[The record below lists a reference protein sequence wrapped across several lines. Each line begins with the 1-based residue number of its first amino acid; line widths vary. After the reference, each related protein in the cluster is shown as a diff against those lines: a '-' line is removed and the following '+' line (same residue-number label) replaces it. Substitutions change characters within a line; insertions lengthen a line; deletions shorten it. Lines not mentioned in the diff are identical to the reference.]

1 MKVLVL
7 GGSSSK
13 KSINKRLAYYAADL
27 LKQKNPQAELIKL
40 DLNDFD
46 LPLFGVDLEEK
57 IGQPEPAKKFLKHI
71 QDCDLFILSLA
82 EHNGSYSA
90 AFKNLMDWTSRID
103 GKMFLQKPMLLMATS
118 PGPRGGASV
127 LEAAQKRFPFM
138 GGNIKVTFSLPEFEK
153 NFSDEKGITLAEKK
167 SELEKA
173 LQAFQS

>member
-7 GGSSSK
+7 GGSNSK
-13 KSINKRLAYYAADL
+13 KSINKRLAFYTADL
-27 LKQKNPQAELIKL
+27 LKQKNPQAQLNKI
-40 DLNDFD
+40 DINDFE

-57 IGQPEPAKKFLKHI
+57 IGQPEAAKRFLKLI
-71 QDCDLFILSLA
+71 QDCDLFVLSLA
-82 EHNGSYSA
+82 EHNGSYSV

-103 GKMFLQKPMLLMATS
+103 GQMFSKKPMFLMATS

-138 GGNIKVTFSLPEFEK
+138 GGNIKSTFSLPEFEK

-173 LQAFQS
+173 LAAL